1 MYHLDIQEL
10 PDSIRYC
17 RNLQVLDIS
26 NNPLQS

>member
-1 MYHLDIQEL
+1 MNHLDIQEL